1 MLGNSHYYHEIIKKN
16 VKAFGTI
23 FNNIII
29 EKKDPQTGAVIRQ
42 EKVALA
48 YGPKSK
54 FLARLDQD
62 PSTERKVSITMPRI
76 SFEMTD
82 ITYDAS
88 RKTSPI
94 QKYLK
99 KGDNNTVKV
108 QYMPVPYNLRFEL
121 GILSR
126 NQDDALQILEQILPY
141 FQPSFN
147 VTVNLIPEMDE
158 KKDLPIILNGIS
170 YEDDYEDDM
179 MRRRSINY
187 TLDFIL
193 KTYLY
198 GPVSD
203 AAIIRKA
210 TVYESLGDYNE
221 HRRNLKIDITP
232 RALTDQDND
241 NDIDNNDDAL
251 LMPDD
256 DFGFNEGITLL

>member
-1 MLGNSHYYHEIIKKN
+1 MLGNHFYHEIIKKN

-23 FNNIII
+23 FNNVQI
-29 EKKDPQTGAVIRQ
+29 EKKDPETGAVIRQ

-76 SFEMTD
+76 SFEMTG
-82 ITYDAS
+82 ITYDSS

-99 KGDNNTVKV
+99 KDNADAVSV
-108 QYMPVPYNLRFEL
+108 QYMPVPYNLEFEL

-147 VTVNLIPEMDE
+147 VTINLIPEMDE
-158 KKDLPIILNGIS
+158 KKDLPIILNNIN

-179 MRRRSINY
+179 MRRRAIIY
-187 TLDFIL
+187 TLSFTL
-193 KTYLY
+193 KTYMY
-198 GPVSD
+198 GPVTD
-203 AAIIRKA
+203 AQIIRKA
-210 TVYESLGDYNE
+210 TVFETLGDFQQ
-221 HRRNLKIDITP
+221 HRRSVRYDVTP
-232 RALTDQDND
+232 KALTDQDGD
-241 NDIDNNDDAL
+241 NDVDTADDAL

>member
-1 MLGNSHYYHEIIKKN
+1 MLGNHFYHEIIKKN

-23 FNNIII
+23 FNNIQIV
-29 EKKDPQTGAVIRQ
+29 KKDPETGAVIRQ

-62 PSTERKVSITMPRI
+62 PSTEKKVSITMPRI
-76 SFEMTD
+76 SFEMTS
-82 ITYDAS
+82 ISYDPS

-99 KGDNNTVKV
+99 KDDTDSVKV
-108 QYMPVPYNLRFEL
+108 QYMPVPYNLQFDL
-121 GILSR
+121 AILSK

-147 VTVNLIPEMDE
+147 VSVTLVAEMNE
-158 KKDLPIILNGIS
+158 TKDLPIILNNIN

-179 MRRRSINY
+179 MRRRSIIY
-187 TLDFIL
+187 TLDFTL
-193 KTYLY
+193 KTYMY
-198 GPVSD
+198 GPVSN
-203 AAIIRKA
+203 AEIIRKA
-210 TVYESLGDYNE
+210 TVFETLGDFQE
-221 HRRNLKIDITP
+221 HKRAVRYDATP
-232 RALTDQDND
+232 RALTDQDGD
-241 NDIDNNDDAL
+241 SDVDNNDSL
-251 LMPDD
+251 LLTPDD

>member
-1 MLGNSHYYHEIIKKN
+1 MLGNRHFYHEIIKKN

-23 FNNIII
+23 FNNIQI
-29 EKKDPQTGAVIRQ
+29 EKKDPETGAVIRQ

-94 QKYLK
+94 QKYMEQD
-99 KGDNNTVKV
+99 GNQTKV

-179 MRRRSINY
+179 LRRRSITY
-187 TLDFIL
+187 TLDFTL

-198 GPVSD
+198 GPVTD
-203 AAIIRKA
+203 AALIRKA
-210 TVYESLGDYNE
+210 TVYESLGDISQ
-221 HRRNLKIDITP
+221 HRRVLRYDVTP
-232 RALTDQDND
+232 ESLVDRDND
-241 NDIDNNDDAL
+241 GDIDNADNAL

>member
-1 MLGNSHYYHEIIKKN
+1 MLGNHFYHEIIKKN

-23 FNNIII
+23 FNNIQI
-29 EKKDPQTGAVIRQ
+29 EKKDPDTGAVIRQ

-76 SFEMTD
+76 SFEMTG

-94 QKYLK
+94 QKYMK
-99 KGDNNTVKV
+99 QDGADSVRV
-108 QYMPVPYNLRFEL
+108 QYMPVPYNLTFEL
-121 GILSR
+121 GILSK
-126 NQDDALQILEQILPY
+126 NQDDALQILEQILPF

-158 KKDLPIILNGIS
+158 KKDLPIILNGIN

-179 MRRRSINY
+179 LRRRSITY
-187 TLDFIL
+187 TLTFTA

-198 GPVSD
+198 GPVTQSE
-203 AAIIRKA
+203 IIRKA
-210 TVYESLGDYNE
+210 TVYERLGDLQQS
-221 HRRNLKIDITP
+221 RRTLRYDVSAQ
-232 RALTDQDND
+232 ALEDMDGD
-241 NDIDNNDDAL
+241 GDIDSTDNSL

>member
-1 MLGNSHYYHEIIKKN
+1 MLGNRHFYHEIIKKN
-16 VKAFGTI
+16 VKAFGTL
-23 FNNIII
+23 FNNIQI
-29 EKKDPQTGAVIRQ
+29 EKKDPETGAVLRQ

-62 PSTERKVSITMPRI
+62 PSTEKKVSITMPRI
-76 SFEMTD
+76 SFEMTSID
-82 ITYDAS
+82 YDAS

-94 QKYLK
+94 QKYLRQD
-99 KGDNNTVKV
+99 GNETKV
-108 QYMPVPYNLRFEL
+108 QFMPVPYNLGFEL

-126 NQDDALQILEQILPY
+126 TQDDALQILEQILPY

-158 KKDLPIILNGIS
+158 KKDLPIILNDVS

-179 MRRRSINY
+179 MRRRSITY
-187 TLDFIL
+187 TLRFTL

-203 AAIIRKA
+203 AALIRKA
-210 TVYESLGDYNE
+210 TVFESLGDFNQ
-221 HRRNLKIDITP
+221 HRRTLRYDVTP
-232 RALTDQDND
+232 AALQDMDGDND
-241 NDIDNNDDAL
+241 VDTADDAL
-251 LMPDD
+251 VMPDD

>member
-1 MLGNSHYYHEIIKKN
+1 MLGNHFYHEIIKKN

-23 FNNIII
+23 FNNIQI
-29 EKKDPQTGAVIRQ
+29 EKKDP

-82 ITYDAS
+82 ISYDPS

-99 KGDNNTVKV
+99 QDGSQTRV
-108 QYMPVPYNLRFEL
+108 QFMPVPYNLGFEL
-121 GILSR
+121 AILSKT
-126 NQDDALQILEQILPY
+126 QDDALQILEQILPY

-158 KKDLPIILNGIS
+158 KKDLPIILNNIS

-179 MRRRSINY
+179 MRRRAIVY
-187 TLDFIL
+187 TLTFTL
-193 KTYLY
+193 KTYMY

-203 AAIIRKA
+203 ADLIRKA
-210 TVYESLGDYNE
+210 TVFESLGDFNQ
-221 HRRNLKIDITP
+221 HRRALKYEITP
-232 RALTDQDND
+232 AATEDMDGD
-241 NDIDNNDDAL
+241 SDVDAADDAL
-251 LMPDD
+251 VMPDD

>member
-1 MLGNSHYYHEIIKKN
+1 MLGNHFYHEIIKKN

-23 FNNIII
+23 FNNIQI
-29 EKKDPQTGAVIRQ
+29 EKKDPDTGAVIRQ

-76 SFEMTD
+76 SFEMTG

-99 KGDNNTVKV
+99 QSGTDAVKV
-108 QYMPVPYNLRFEL
+108 QYMPVPYNLTFEL
-121 GILSR
+121 GILSK
-126 NQDDALQILEQILPY
+126 NQDDALQILEQILPF

-158 KKDLPIILNGIS
+158 KKDLPIILNNIN

-179 MRRRSINY
+179 MRRRAIVY
-187 TLDFIL
+187 TLDFTL
-193 KTYLY
+193 KTYMY

-203 AAIIRKA
+203 AQIIRKA
-210 TVYESLGDYNE
+210 TVFETLGDIQE
-221 HRRNLKIDITP
+221 HRRALRYDVTP
-232 RALTDQDND
+232 RALTDQDGD
-241 NDIDNNDDAL
+241 NDVDAADDLL
-251 LMPDD
+251 LMPGD
-256 DFGFNEGITLL
+256 DFGFNEGIELL

>member
-1 MLGNSHYYHEIIKKN
+1 MLGNHFYHEIIKKN

-23 FNNIII
+23 FNNIQIV
-29 EKKDPQTGAVIRQ
+29 KKDPETGAVIRQ

-62 PSTERKVSITMPRI
+62 PSTEKKVSITMPRI
-76 SFEMTD
+76 SFEMTS
-82 ITYDAS
+82 ISYDPS

-99 KGDNNTVKV
+99 KDDADSVKV
-108 QYMPVPYNLRFEL
+108 QFMPVPYNLQFDL
-121 GILSR
+121 AILSK

-147 VTVNLIPEMDE
+147 VSVTLVAEMNE
-158 KKDLPIILNGIS
+158 TKDLPIILNNIN

-179 MRRRSINY
+179 MRRRSIIY
-187 TLDFIL
+187 TLDFTL
-193 KTYLY
+193 KTYMY
-198 GPVSD
+198 GPVSN
-203 AAIIRKA
+203 AEIIRKA
-210 TVYESLGDYNE
+210 TVFETLGDFQE
-221 HRRNLKIDITP
+221 HKRAVRYDATP
-232 RALTDQDND
+232 KALTDQDGD
-241 NDIDNNDDAL
+241 SDVDNNDSL
-251 LMPDD
+251 LLTPDD

>member
-1 MLGNSHYYHEIIKKN
+1 MLGNHFYHEIIKKN

-23 FNNIII
+23 FNNIEI
-29 EKKDPQTGAVIRQ
+29 EKRDPETNAVIRQ

-76 SFEMTD
+76 SFEMTG
-82 ITYDAS
+82 IVYDPA

-99 KGDNNTVKV
+99 KADADSVSV
-108 QYMPVPYNLRFEL
+108 QYMPVPYNLEFEL
-121 GILSR
+121 GILSK

-141 FQPSFN
+141 FQPAFN

-158 KKDLPIILNGIS
+158 KKDLPIILNSIN

-179 MRRRSINY
+179 MRRRAIIY
-187 TLDFIL
+187 TLSFTL
-193 KTYLY
+193 KTYMY
-198 GPVSD
+198 GPVTD
-203 AAIIRKA
+203 AQIIRKA
-210 TVYESLGDYNE
+210 TVFETLGDYQE
-221 HRRNLKIDITP
+221 HRRAVRYDVTP
-232 RALTDQDND
+232 RALTDQDGD
-241 NDIDNNDDAL
+241 NDVDSADDAL

>member
-1 MLGNSHYYHEIIKKN
+1 MLGNRHYYHEIIKKN
-16 VKAFGTI
+16 VKAFGTL
-23 FNNIII
+23 FNNIQI
-29 EKKDPQTGAVIRQ
+29 EKKDPETGAVIRQ

-82 ITYDAS
+82 ISYDAS

-99 KGDNNTVKV
+99 KDDNNSVRV
-108 QYMPVPYNLRFEL
+108 QYMPVPYNLLFEL

-147 VTVNLIPEMDE
+147 VTINLIPEMDE

-179 MRRRSINY
+179 LRRRSITY

-198 GPVSD
+198 GPASD

-221 HRRNLKIDITP
+221 HRRNLRIDVTP
-232 RALTDQDND
+232 RALTDLDGD
-241 NDIDNNDDAL
+241 NDIDVDDDAL
-251 LMPDD
+251 VMPDD

>member
-1 MLGNSHYYHEIIKKN
+1 MLGNSHFYHEIIKKN

-29 EKKDPQTGAVIRQ
+29 EKKDPDTGEVIRQ

-76 SFEMTD
+76 SFEMID
-82 ITYDAS
+82 ISYDAA

-99 KGDNNTVKV
+99 TDGADAVKV
-108 QYMPVPYNLRFEL
+108 QYMPVPYNLGFEL
-121 GILSR
+121 AILSKT
-126 NQDDALQILEQILPY
+126 QDDALQILEQILPY

-158 KKDLPIILNGIS
+158 KKDLPIILNDVS

-179 MRRRSINY
+179 MRRRSITY
-187 TLDFIL
+187 TLRFTL

-210 TVYESLGDYNE
+210 TVFESIGDFNQ
-221 HRRNLKIDITP
+221 HRRVLKYEVSPEATEDMNGDNVID
-232 RALTDQDND
+232 AS
-241 NDIDNNDDAL
+241 DDAL

-256 DFGFNEGITLL
+256 DFGFNEGIELL

>member
-1 MLGNSHYYHEIIKKN
+1 MLGNHFYHEIIKKN

-23 FNNIII
+23 FNNIQI
-29 EKKDPQTGAVIRQ
+29 EKKDPDTNTVIRQ

-54 FLARLDQD
+54 FLARLEQD

-76 SFEMTD
+76 SFEMTG
-82 ITYDAS
+82 ITYDAQ

-99 KGDNNTVKV
+99 KDGAESVKV
-108 QYMPVPYNLRFEL
+108 QFMPVPYNLTFEL
-121 GILSR
+121 AILSKT
-126 NQDDALQILEQILPY
+126 QDDALQILEQILPY

-147 VTVNLIPEMDE
+147 VTINLIPEMDE
-158 KKDLPIILNGIS
+158 KKDLPIILNSIN

-179 MRRRSINY
+179 MRRRAITY
-187 TLDFIL
+187 TLNFTL
-193 KTYLY
+193 KTYMY

-203 AAIIRKA
+203 SQIIRKA
-210 TVYESLGDYNE
+210 TVFESLGDFNE
-221 HRRNLKIDITP
+221 HKRTLRYDVTP
-232 RALTDQDND
+232 RALDDQDND
-241 NDIDNNDDAL
+241 GDIDATDDSL

>member
-1 MLGNSHYYHEIIKKN
+1 MLGNHFYHEIIKKN

-23 FNNIII
+23 FNNIQI
-29 EKKDPQTGAVIRQ
+29 EKKDPDTGAVIRQ

-76 SFEMTD
+76 SFEMTG
-82 ITYDAS
+82 ITYDAQ

-99 KGDNNTVKV
+99 QSGTDAVKV
-108 QYMPVPYNLRFEL
+108 QYMPVPYNLNFEL
-121 GILSR
+121 AILSK
-126 NQDDALQILEQILPY
+126 NQDDALQILEQILPF

-158 KKDLPIILNGIS
+158 KKDLPIILNNIN

-179 MRRRSINY
+179 MRRRAITY
-187 TLDFIL
+187 TLDFTL
-193 KTYLY
+193 KTYMY

-203 AAIIRKA
+203 AQIIRKA
-210 TVYESLGDYNE
+210 TVFETLGDFNE
-221 HRRNLKIDITP
+221 HKRALRYDVTP
-232 RALTDQDND
+232 KALTDQDGD
-241 NDIDNNDDAL
+241 NDIDTNDDLL
-251 LMPDD
+251 LMPGD